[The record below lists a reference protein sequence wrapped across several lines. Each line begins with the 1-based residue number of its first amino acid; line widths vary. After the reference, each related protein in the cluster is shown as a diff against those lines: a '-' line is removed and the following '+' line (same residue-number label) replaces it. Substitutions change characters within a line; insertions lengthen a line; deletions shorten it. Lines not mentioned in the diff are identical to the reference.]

1 MDLKSIEPPLRFTE
15 GTKHIW
21 DKLAQIL
28 RTGWVQWEIPE
39 PENVAEHILAIR
51 ELAMEW
57 RENILLKDEEFDDL
71 LTIIEVHDWPE
82 VIVGDLVIMGDE
94 RNFIT
99 LKNEKREKEKSAME
113 ILCKDVPRG
122 EEALLLYK
130 RYEANVDD
138 VARYAKQLDKV
149 QAVLLAKEYGEKYD
163 RPGLLEEFLNYSE
176 RSIDIPFLVSELDKI
191 RITS

>member
-1 MDLKSIEPPLRFTE
+1 MIQPSLRFTE
-15 GTKHIW
+15 GTEYIW
-21 DKLAQIL
+21 DKLAQIQ

-39 PENVAEHILAIR
+39 PENVVQHILAIR
-51 ELAMEW
+51 KLAMKW
-57 RENILLKDEEFDDL
+57 RENILLTDEEFDDL
-71 LTIIEVHDWPE
+71 LAIIEVHDWPE

-113 ILCKDVPRG
+113 ILCKDVLRG

-138 VARYAKQLDKV
+138 VARYAKQLDKA
-149 QAVLLAKEYGEKYD
+149 QAVLLAKEYGEKYE
-163 RPGLLEEFLNYSE
+163 RAGLLEEFLNYSE
-176 RSIDIPFLVSELDKI
+176 KYIDIPFLVREMDKI
-191 RITS
+191 RVS